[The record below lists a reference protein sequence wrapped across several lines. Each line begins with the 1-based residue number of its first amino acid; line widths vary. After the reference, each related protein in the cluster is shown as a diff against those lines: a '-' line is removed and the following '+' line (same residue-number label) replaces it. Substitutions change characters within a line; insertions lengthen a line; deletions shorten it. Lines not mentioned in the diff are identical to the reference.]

1 MNATPSHV
9 TEPNYYT
16 ASFIVVKY
24 QDDTYQTQKYKQ
36 LLTHTYATHTYPIDT
51 NITSYDHP
59 FWDNIYLSMRKNDIT
74 ICRDGRWVLP
84 SDGPHP
90 KLCRKYVKSVIDF
103 LEIGVGQ
110 IEYAKLKSYAWS
122 PKL

>member
-1 MNATPSHV
+1 MNNISYHA
-9 TEPNYYT
+9 TEPDYYT

-24 QDDTYQTQKYKQ
+24 QDDTYTIQKYKH
-36 LLTHTYATHTYPIDT
+36 LIPDT
-51 NITSYDHP
+51 ITSHYFPPDQTITSYDHP
-59 FWDNIYLSMRKNDIT
+59 FWDTVDPTVHKDDIT
-74 ICRDGRWVLP
+74 VCRDGRWILP
-84 SDGPHP
+84 NDGPYP